1 LTASGD
7 DRGRAEAPGE
17 LRRAGGRLPLRV
29 RLTLA
34 FALVMAVV
42 LTLTGLFLHSR
53 FRADLNGTIE
63 GSLSSRSDAVTVL
76 VRESRGQ
83 LDYALAGAGGD
94 DDVAQV
100 LNIDGGL
107 LASTPQGRGHPL
119 IAGATLRRARRGPT
133 TTDVAHAPGF
143 DGPLRLR
150 ARPVDRGGEPLVVV
164 VGTGLDDRNDELR
177 ALATLL
183 VLGGG
188 VALALASLAG
198 YAVAAAALRP
208 VESMRRRAAAI
219 APATTGQ
226 RLPVPPAR
234 DEIGRLGET
243 LNDMLARL
251 EAAFA
256 RERTFVADA
265 SHELRTPLSILKAE
279 LELAVREG
287 RSPEELRA
295 ALESAAEETDR
306 LVRLAED
313 LLVIAR
319 LDQGRV
325 PLRPVDTDATDLLA
339 TVAAR
344 FEARANAAGRSVSV
358 SNRVGAAAADDERAV
373 VHGDRVRLEQA
384 LGNLVDNAL
393 RHGAGD
399 VRLAAR
405 PSADGVELHVVDA
418 GPGLAPDFM
427 DHAFE
432 RFARADGA
440 RSRGGAG
447 LGLAIVAAVASSH
460 GGSARAANLPGG
472 GADVWIHLPRGGQS
486 SDVEATTS
494 PVAAS
499 TLTSLSPTS
508 TLKTSRPE

>member
-1 LTASGD
+1 MT
-7 DRGRAEAPGE
+7 
-17 LRRAGGRLPLRV
+17 RLALRV

-34 FALVMAVV
+34 FAVVMAVV
-42 LTLTGLFLHSR
+42 LGLTGLFLYLR
-53 FRADLNGTIE
+53 FRADLNDTIA
-63 GSLSSRSDAVTVL
+63 GSLSSRSDAVAAL
-76 VRESRGQ
+76 VRESRGP
-83 LDYALAGAGGD
+83 LDDALAGAGGD

-100 LNIDGGL
+100 LDARGAV
-107 LASTPQGRGHPL
+107 LAGTPLAREQPL
-119 IAGATLRRARRGPT
+119 VAGDALRRARRSAT
-133 TTDVAHAPGF
+133 TTDLGRLRGF

-150 ARPVDRGGEPLVVV
+150 ARPVQRAGAPVVV
-164 VGTGLDDRNDELR
+164 IVGTGLDDRNDSLR
-177 ALATLL
+177 TLAALL
-183 VLGGG
+183 VLGGA

-243 LNDMLARL
+243 LNEMLARL

-279 LELAVREG
+279 LELAVRDG
-287 RSPEELRA
+287 RSPQELRA

-313 LLVIAR
+313 LLLIAR
-319 LDQGRV
+319 LDEGRL
-325 PLRPVDTDATDLLA
+325 PLRPADVDASDLLA

-344 FEARANAAGRSVSV
+344 FDARARAAGRSVSV
-358 SNRVGAAAADDERAV
+358 TEGGHFV
-373 VHGDRVRLEQA
+373 VRGDRVRLEQA

-393 RHGAGD
+393 RHGAGG
-399 VRLAAR
+399 VLLAAH
-405 PSADGVELHVVDA
+405 PGADGVELHVTDA
-418 GPGLAPDFM
+418 GPGLAPDFI

-447 LGLAIVAAVASSH
+447 LGLAIVAAIASSH
-460 GGSARAANLPGG
+460 GGSAHAANLDDG
-472 GADVWIHLPRGGQS
+472 GADVWINVPGGLQPPPDAPTTGAWKERRGS
-486 SDVEATTS
+486 
-494 PVAAS
+494 
-499 TLTSLSPTS
+499 SPTGS
-508 TLKTSRPE
+508 TESACWRWTSTSSRSGVPSSESSASR

>member
-1 LTASGD
+1 VN
-7 DRGRAEAPGE
+7 
-17 LRRAGGRLPLRV
+17 RLALRV

-34 FALVMAVV
+34 FAVVMAVV
-42 LTLTGLFLHSR
+42 LGLTGLFLYLR
-53 FRADLNGTIE
+53 FRADLNDTIA
-63 GSLSSRSDAVTVL
+63 GSLSSRSDAVAAL
-76 VRESRGQ
+76 VRESRGP
-83 LDYALAGAGGD
+83 LDDALAGAGGD

-100 LNIDGGL
+100 LDARGAVLAGTPPAREQPL
-107 LASTPQGRGHPL
+107 LAGD
-119 IAGATLRRARRGPT
+119 ALRRAQRAAT
-133 TTDVAHAPGF
+133 TTDLEHLRGF

-150 ARPVDRGGEPLVVV
+150 ARPVERAGEPVVV
-164 VGTGLDDRNDELR
+164 IVGTGLDDRNDSLR
-177 ALATLL
+177 TLAALL
-183 VLGGG
+183 VLGGV

-198 YAVAAAALRP
+198 YVMAAAALRP

-256 RERTFVADA
+256 RERTFVSDA

-287 RSPEELRA
+287 RSPQELRA

-306 LVRLAED
+306 LVQLAED

-319 LDQGRV
+319 LDQGRL
-325 PLRPVDTDATDLLA
+325 PLRPVDVDADDLLA

-344 FEARANAAGRSVSV
+344 FEARARAAGRAVSV
-358 SNRVGAAAADDERAV
+358 AGDEGAV
-373 VHGDRVRLEQA
+373 VRGDRVRLEQA

-399 VRLAAR
+399 VLLSAR
-405 PSADGVELHVVDA
+405 PSGKGVELHVTDS
-418 GPGLAPDFM
+418 GPGLAPDFI

-447 LGLAIVAAVASSH
+447 LGLAIVAAIASSH
-460 GGSARAANLPGG
+460 GGSARAANLAGG
-472 GADVWIHLPRGGQS
+472 GADVWIELPGLQPLPDAPTTGAWKERRGS
-486 SDVEATTS
+486 
-494 PVAAS
+494 
-499 TLTSLSPTS
+499 SPTGS
-508 TLKTSRPE
+508 TESACWRWTSTSSRFGVPSSASLASR

>member
-1 LTASGD
+1 VS
-7 DRGRAEAPGE
+7 
-17 LRRAGGRLPLRV
+17 RLPLRV

-42 LTLTGLFLHSR
+42 LALTGLFLHSR
-53 FRADLNGTIE
+53 FRADLDGTIE
-63 GSLSSRSDAVTVL
+63 GSLSSRSDAVTVV

-83 LDYALAGAGGD
+83 LDPAIAGAGGD

-100 LNIDGGL
+100 LNADGGL

-119 IAGATLRRARRGPT
+119 IAGTTLARARRGAT
-133 TTDVAHAPGF
+133 TTDVAHTPGF

-150 ARPVDRGGEPLVVV
+150 ARPVDRGGEPVVVV

-325 PLRPVDTDATDLLA
+325 PLRPVETDATDLLA

-344 FEARANAAGRSVSV
+344 FEVRARAAARTVSV
-358 SNRVGAAAADDERAV
+358 SDDERAV

-399 VRLAAR
+399 VLLAAR

-418 GPGLAPDFM
+418 GPGLAPDFI

-447 LGLAIVAAVASSH
+447 LGLAIVAAIASSH

-472 GADVWIHLPRGGQS
+472 GADVWIHLPGGGQS

-508 TLKTSRPE
+508 TLNTSRPE

>member
-1 LTASGD
+1 VTKLA
-7 DRGRAEAPGE
+7 
-17 LRRAGGRLPLRV
+17 LRV

-34 FALVMAVV
+34 FAVAMAVV
-42 LTLTGLFLHSR
+42 LGLTGLFLYLR
-53 FRADLNGTIE
+53 FRADLNGTID
-63 GSLSSRSDAVTVL
+63 GSLRSRSDAVGAL
-76 VRESRGQ
+76 VRESRGP
-83 LDYALAGAGGD
+83 LDEALARAGGD

-100 LNIDGGL
+100 LDSRGIV
-107 LASTPQGRGHPL
+107 LAGTPLGRQRPL
-119 IAGATLRRARRGPT
+119 IAGETLGRARRAAT
-133 TTDVAHAPGF
+133 TTDLGHLRGF
-143 DGPLRLR
+143 DGPLRLL
-150 ARPVDRGGEPLVVV
+150 AQPVDRAGERLVVI
-164 VGTGLDDRNDELR
+164 VGTGLDDRNDSMR
-177 ALATLL
+177 TLAALL

-198 YAVAAAALRP
+198 YVMAAAALRP
-208 VESMRRRAAAI
+208 VESMRRRAAGISA
-219 APATTGQ
+219 AHSGQ
-226 RLPVPPAR
+226 RLPVPPTR

-279 LELAVREG
+279 LELAVRQG

-306 LVRLAED
+306 LVSLAED
-313 LLVIAR
+313 LLIIAR
-319 LDQGRV
+319 LDQGRL
-325 PLRPVDTDATDLLA
+325 PLRAVDVDATDLLA
-339 TVAAR
+339 TVSAR
-344 FEARANAAGRSVSV
+344 FEARARATGRSVSV
-358 SNRVGAAAADDERAV
+358 SEEEHAV
-373 VHGDRVRLEQA
+373 VRGDRVRLEQA

-393 RHGAGD
+393 RYGAGD
-399 VRLAAR
+399 VLLAVRRDAG
-405 PSADGVELHVVDA
+405 GVELHVSDA
-418 GPGLAPDFM
+418 GPGLAPEFI

-447 LGLAIVAAVASSH
+447 LGLAIVAAICASH
-460 GGSARAANLPGG
+460 GGSARAANLAAG
-472 GADVWIHLPRGGQS
+472 GADVWIHLPGGVQS

-499 TLTSLSPTS
+499 TFTSLPPTS